1 MAFRRMT
8 GRRQFLALVG
18 SLGVGAIA
26 VACGGS
32 PSPTAAP
39 AAKPAESKP
48 AAAEPTKPAAA
59 AAGAAPAIPPTP
71 TTQPGV
77 TDLPAPKAGQKVVKY
92 WHNMGAGLAAEV
104 HTKQIKDFL
113 EKNTGYAVEAT
124 FVTTTAGTQ
133 LSEKLLAAISGGDPP
148 DAARFDRFIVTS
160 WAARG
165 FLTDLS
171 AKAQADKVTQDKFIK
186 EGWLEATYKNKLYAV
201 PFDTDL
207 RALYWNKKHF
217 QEAGLDPAKP
227 PTTIEELDA
236 MAEKLYKK
244 DGAKYSRIGFAPWIG
259 QGSLITWAW
268 IFGGEMYD
276 PQKDVITLDDP
287 KVIKALEWMCT
298 YSKKYDVNLL
308 DSVTASFGAN
318 EQNEF
323 VTGTTSMTSQGDWQ
337 VAAYL
342 KYMKPEQKD
351 DWDVIQY
358 PKAQGGPDRVTWG
371 GGWSTTVPKGAKEV
385 DGAWAFSKHLGT
397 DAAAIYAIETTHI
410 PVYLPAYDDLEKN
423 KSKFDP
429 RWQKFWPLKEVA
441 RFRPNLPVGQELW
454 TAQSTAADLARHG
467 KEEPAAV
474 LKRLNGE
481 VNEAYKKYK
490 S

>member
-1 MAFRRMT
+1 MQAHRTSRR
-8 GRRQFLALVG
+8 GFLAV
-18 SLGVGAIA
+18 LGTAALGALA
-26 VACGGS
+26 VACGGQQQAAA
-32 PSPTAAP
+32 PTAAP
-39 AAKPAESKP
+39 TAAAK
-48 AAAEPTKPAAA
+48 AAAEPTKAGAAA
-59 AAGAAPAIPPTP
+59 APAVPPTP
-71 TTQPGV
+71 TTQPGIQ
-77 TDLPAPKAGQKVVKY
+77 DLPAPKAGQKVVKY
-92 WHNMGAGLAAEV
+92 WHYFGAGLNADV

-113 EKNTGYAVEAT
+113 DKNPNYAIEAT

-207 RALYWNKKHF
+207 RGLYWNKKHF
-217 QEAGLDPAKP
+217 QEVGLDPNKP

-244 DGAKYSRIGFAPWIG
+244 DGAKYSRIGFAPWVG
-259 QGSLITWAW
+259 QGSLYTWAW
-268 IFGGEMYD
+268 IFGGDMYD
-276 PQKDVITLDDP
+276 PQKDEITLDNP
-287 KVIKALEWMCT
+287 KVVKALEWMVS
-298 YSKKYDVNLL
+298 YAKKYDVNSI

-318 EQNEF
+318 EQQEF
-323 VTGTTSMTSQGDWQ
+323 VTGTASLISQGDWQ
-337 VAAYL
+337 VASYL

-351 DWDVIQY
+351 DWDVVPY
-358 PKAQGGPDRVTWG
+358 PKAQGGPEKVTWG
-371 GGWSTTVPKGAKEV
+371 GGWSTVVPKGAKEV

-423 KSKFDP
+423 KDKFDP
-429 RWQKFWPLKEVA
+429 RWRKFWPLKEVA

-454 TAQSTAADLARHG
+454 TAQSTAADLARHL

-481 VNEAYKKYK
+481 VSEAYKKYK
-490 S
+490 G